1 MRDLLFLTHRLPYP
15 PNKGDKIR
23 SWHMLQ
29 YLSRHFRVHLGC
41 FIDQPDDWQYTQ
53 QVSAL
58 CASSRFVA
66 LQPLHAR
73 WRAALAA
80 LAQQSMSV
88 HYYRDARL
96 QAWVDGV
103 LAGASVRHGLAF
115 SGAMAQYLDGGAA
128 CALTRVIDFVDVD
141 SDKWR
146 QYADSKPW
154 PLSLLYRREA
164 QALLHYER
172 HIARQFTASCLV
184 SPAEAELLRQCAP
197 MARRKVHHVA
207 NGVDASHFSPDQTL
221 VSPYAPG
228 AQVMVFTG
236 AMDYW
241 PNIDAVQWLV
251 RHAWPALRRQFP
263 ALQLYIVGSR
273 PSAAVRA
280 LARIAGVVVTGAV
293 DDVRPY
299 LAGAALAVAPLRI
312 ARGVQNKVLEAMAM
326 GKIVLASPQ
335 ALEGIAARPEH
346 ELLLARD
353 EAEFIHQAARVLR
366 QPLPARWNKPMSDPA
381 REPISEPVHKPIHEP
396 IHGPLPA
403 PLPAPALCN
412 DLHAIGVRARQ
423 LVLRHHDWQRNLQAL
438 GSLLDVAGAA
448 PRPEAKTVAN
458 AVANPAAIDTASPL
472 AEPQA

>member
-1 MRDLLFLTHRLPYP
+1 MRELLFLTHRLPYP

-29 YLSRHFRVHLGC
+29 YLSRHFHVHLGC
-41 FIDQPDDWQYTQ
+41 FIDQQSDWQHAHT
-53 QVSAL
+53 VRAL
-58 CASSRFVA
+58 CASSRFVE
-66 LQPLHAR
+66 LQPIQAR
-73 WRAALAA
+73 WRAARA
-80 LAQQSMSV
+80 LLGHQAMSV

-115 SGAMAQYLDGGAA
+115 SGAMAQYLDGSAA

-146 QYADSKPW
+146 QYANNKAW

-164 QALLHYER
+164 QSLLQYER

-197 MARRKVHHVA
+197 MARRKIHHVG
-207 NGVDASHFSPDQTL
+207 NGVDASHFAPWPTL
-221 VSPYAPG
+221 VSPYPAG

-273 PSAAVRA
+273 PTAAVRA
-280 LARIAGVVVTGAV
+280 LARSAGVVVTGTV

-335 ALEGIAARPEH
+335 ALEGIAAEPGR

-353 EAEFIHQAARVLR
+353 EAEFIHQATLVLNQTVLR
-366 QPLPARWNKPMSDPA
+366 D
-381 REPISEPVHKPIHEP
+381 
-396 IHGPLPA
+396 
-403 PLPAPALCN
+403 
-412 DLHAIGVRARQ
+412 DLRAIGARARQ
-423 LVLRHHDWQRNLQAL
+423 LVLREYDWQRNLQAL
-438 GSLLDVAGAA
+438 GCLLDVTAIAALAAA
-448 PRPEAKTVAN
+448 PAAN
-458 AVANPAAIDTASPL
+458 ASAL